1 MATKTKT
8 ENIIDPDSIR
18 AAHIAAT
25 WAANVNGDDGAPFTS
40 GGFRYLIFGVT
51 GTFGAGGTI
60 ILEGSNNGGTTY
72 TTCLDKAGAA
82 VSLTAAGQRIIDTP
96 YEIVRPRVTAGDG
109 TTSLTPFLA
118 GYR

>member
-1 MATKTKT
+1 MATRAKT

-25 WAANVNGDDGAPFTS
+25 WLAHANTDDGSPFTS

-51 GTFGAGGTI
+51 GTFGVGGTI

-82 VSLTAAGQRIIDTP
+82 VSLTAAGQKIIETP

-109 TTSLTPFLA
+109 TTALVPFLA